1 MLPEHGGNIMYEDEE
16 YGFCPECGALMKNG
30 VCISCGYDRNKK
42 ATDTENTP
50 SDPDKESDGFL
61 SGETPNTGTETEDT
75 PDMSSWEGQNTPD
88 EQPSP
93 DAQNTSDAVPN
104 PAYGTPDTAS
114 DAQSAYGTQNAPYGS
129 QNAPYGGQNAPY
141 GSPNAS
147 YEAQNTSGG
156 SQGTPYGSQNTP
168 YGAQNTPYGQ
178 NMPYGSQNT
187 YGGQNTSYGA
197 QGAPGS
203 PQNVPYGQNV
213 PPYGAQ
219 NNAGSM
225 PGGPQ
230 NGAYGGQYG
239 QGYGPG
245 QGGYQGQVP
254 PGGVPPYGSPYGA
267 YPNGPQKRNNG
278 RTLAAVIIAAI
289 AILLCIVLVLVYV
302 IVRGAVK
309 ESGGGLAN
317 YKGVFGS
324 TENSEPESVPE
335 DNGGYNNNNGG
346 YGGAESEPEEEDYV
360 PTPEDDYYV
369 TLANSVR
376 DDLSYSVEWEEY
388 DYVDDETGATTQGRY
403 PQLKGGNIPHMD
415 ELNEEI
421 KYEATY
427 YSNLY
432 GYYREQQEEDLYY
445 ASTSQGYVT
454 YMDEEKI
461 SIVLRESFAMNME
474 SYISL
479 YSINIDLVSGEL
491 MDNGNMIDYT
501 PKLAKAF
508 RDQDAYQNG
517 TAQAVDEMT
526 DEQLQDFLSDS
537 DTNIIFYTPVGLEI
551 GFNYT
556 TSSSSG
562 WVTVT
567 IKDYERYMKKI

>member
-1 MLPEHGGNIMYEDEE
+1 M
-16 YGFCPECGALMKNG
+16 
-30 VCISCGYDRNKK
+30 
-42 ATDTENTP
+42 
-50 SDPDKESDGFL
+50 
-61 SGETPNTGTETEDT
+61 
-75 PDMSSWEGQNTPD
+75 
-88 EQPSP
+88 
-93 DAQNTSDAVPN
+93 
-104 PAYGTPDTAS
+104 
-114 DAQSAYGTQNAPYGS
+114 
-129 QNAPYGGQNAPY
+129 
-141 GSPNAS
+141 
-147 YEAQNTSGG
+147 
-156 SQGTPYGSQNTP
+156 
-168 YGAQNTPYGQ
+168 
-178 NMPYGSQNT
+178 
-187 YGGQNTSYGA
+187 
-197 QGAPGS
+197 
-203 PQNVPYGQNV
+203 
-213 PPYGAQ
+213 
-219 NNAGSM
+219 
-225 PGGPQ
+225 
-230 NGAYGGQYG
+230 
-239 QGYGPG
+239 
-245 QGGYQGQVP
+245 
-254 PGGVPPYGSPYGA
+254 
-267 YPNGPQKRNNG
+267 
-278 RTLAAVIIAAI
+278 
-289 AILLCIVLVLVYV
+289 
-302 IVRGAVK
+302 
-309 ESGGGLAN
+309 
-317 YKGVFGS
+317 
-324 TENSEPESVPE
+324 
-335 DNGGYNNNNGG
+335 
-346 YGGAESEPEEEDYV
+346 
-360 PTPEDDYYV
+360 
-369 TLANSVR
+369 R

>member
-1 MLPEHGGNIMYEDEE
+1 M
-16 YGFCPECGALMKNG
+16 
-30 VCISCGYDRNKK
+30 
-42 ATDTENTP
+42 
-50 SDPDKESDGFL
+50 
-61 SGETPNTGTETEDT
+61 
-75 PDMSSWEGQNTPD
+75 
-88 EQPSP
+88 
-93 DAQNTSDAVPN
+93 
-104 PAYGTPDTAS
+104 
-114 DAQSAYGTQNAPYGS
+114 
-129 QNAPYGGQNAPY
+129 
-141 GSPNAS
+141 
-147 YEAQNTSGG
+147 
-156 SQGTPYGSQNTP
+156 
-168 YGAQNTPYGQ
+168 
-178 NMPYGSQNT
+178 
-187 YGGQNTSYGA
+187 
-197 QGAPGS
+197 
-203 PQNVPYGQNV
+203 
-213 PPYGAQ
+213 
-219 NNAGSM
+219 
-225 PGGPQ
+225 
-230 NGAYGGQYG
+230 
-239 QGYGPG
+239 
-245 QGGYQGQVP
+245 
-254 PGGVPPYGSPYGA
+254 
-267 YPNGPQKRNNG
+267 
-278 RTLAAVIIAAI
+278 
-289 AILLCIVLVLVYV
+289 LVLVYV

-335 DNGGYNNNNGG
+335 DNGGYNNNGG
-346 YGGAESEPEEEDYV
+346 YGGSESEPEEEDYV